1 MVIAGLRSAQKL
13 LQVHLTGGRR
23 EKVPPPDHLRDPG
36 RGIIHHHGQL
46 IYEYSIRPADHK
58 IAAVPGKIFYVL
70 ALNSVPEGDL
80 PVRYPNPPGG
90 QAAKGGPLLRLSIPA
105 PAVIYIDAI
114 GGVRSVNPVQAA
126 AGAVAGV
133 KKPHLLQKPKGG
145 LVGLLPLALGCGLPV
160 PGEAQPGEVPA
171 ELAGV
176 TRIGTLSVQI
186 FHT

>member
-1 MVIAGLRSAQKL
+1 M
-13 LQVHLTGGRR
+13 
-23 EKVPPPDHLRDPG
+23 
-36 RGIIHHHGQL
+36 
-46 IYEYSIRPADHK
+46 
-58 IAAVPGKIFYVL
+58 
-70 ALNSVPEGDL
+70 
-80 PVRYPNPPGG
+80 
-90 QAAKGGPLLRLSIPA
+90 
-105 PAVIYIDAI
+105 
-114 GGVRSVNPVQAA
+114 QAA